1 MAINPC
7 AIPYVQ
13 TPYKEILKKLFDIL
27 TSWLEAA
34 ALPESAV
41 RATATF
47 TAALIWVAG
56 CVMLYLF
63 LKLIANHINKKVE
76 DTETKIDDIFLS
88 RKVVNAICLLVISI
102 IITKTV
108 PGLTLLYPTAYKA
121 VTTCCSVLTIGA
133 VTYLLVLES
142 SAFCNFL
149 RMRNVQHAGVLVL
162 RNVLQSIIGVVA
174 GLLIISTILNRD
186 LAYVISALGAMAA
199 VLMLVFKD
207 SILGAIAG
215 IRLSVNGM
223 LKENDWIIVPRYNAD
238 GRVEDLSLTTVK
250 VRNWDKSIS
259 TIPPHALVSEGFINK
274 ERMLDMGVRQIRRT
288 FFVDIESVR
297 KLDAEETARLAD
309 KEWCGNI
316 DLSQSAVNLSL
327 FRRWLRHA
335 MRNHPRIAEST
346 PETAMQVFVRE
357 LPATPTGLP
366 LEVFF
371 FVRCLDWEEFEELQA
386 DFIDEITAA
395 FPRFGLRLYQSIASA
410 AFPAK

>member
-13 TPYKEILKKLFDIL
+13 TPYKEILKRLFDIL

-56 CVMLYLF
+56 CVMLYLL

-108 PGLTLLYPTAYKA
+108 PGLTLLYPNAYKA

-162 RNVLQSIIGVVA
+162 RNVLQSIIGAVA

-259 TIPPHALVSEGFINK
+259 TIPPHS
-274 ERMLDMGVRQIRRT
+274 
-288 FFVDIESVR
+288 
-297 KLDAEETARLAD
+297 LAKD
-309 KEWCGNI
+309 
-316 DLSQSAVNLSL
+316 SST
-327 FRRWLRHA
+327 
-335 MRNHPRIAEST
+335 RNACST
-346 PETAMQVFVRE
+346 WA
-357 LPATPTGLP
+357 
-366 LEVFF
+366 
-371 FVRCLDWEEFEELQA
+371 
-386 DFIDEITAA
+386 
-395 FPRFGLRLYQSIASA
+395 
-410 AFPAK
+410 